1 MKDQLFKNK
10 PDMNLVNDTIRL
22 FGLDDFNDTK
32 LFTKQNM
39 IDLKTVEKVNEIVP
53 RLQDFYLPCKSK
65 KYLTRLDEKKCLT
78 ILRQLLKQYNYNL
91 LTKEKCIKGEKFN
104 YYQIIQYSNKK
115 INTKLQEERKI
126 VLSFD

>member
-10 PDMNLVNDTIRL
+10 PDMNLVTNTIKL
-22 FGLDDFNDTK
+22 FGLSDFNDST

-39 IDLKTVEKVNEIVP
+39 IDLNTVQKMNEIIP

-65 KYLTRLDEKKCLT
+65 KYLTRLDEKRCIT

-104 YYQIIQYSNKK
+104 YYQIIKYSNKK
-115 INTKLQEERKI
+115 INTEQPDERKI

>member
-10 PDMNLVNDTIRL
+10 PDMNLVTDTIKL
-22 FGLDDFNDTK
+22 FGLSDFNDST

-39 IDLKTVEKVNEIVP
+39 IDLNTVQKINEIIP

-65 KYLTRLDEKKCLT
+65 KYLTRLDEKRCIT

-115 INTKLQEERKI
+115 INTKQLEERKI

>member
-10 PDMNLVNDTIRL
+10 PDMNLVTDTIKL
-22 FGLDDFNDTK
+22 FGLSDFNDST

-39 IDLKTVEKVNEIVP
+39 IDLNTVQKINEIIP

-65 KYLTRLDEKKCLT
+65 KYLTRLDDKKCIT

-115 INTKLQEERKI
+115 INTKQQEERKI

>member
-10 PDMNLVNDTIRL
+10 PDMNLVTDTIKL
-22 FGLDDFNDTK
+22 FGLSDFNDST

-39 IDLKTVEKVNEIVP
+39 IDLNTVQKINEIIP

-65 KYLTRLDEKKCLT
+65 KYLTRLDEKKCIT

-115 INTKLQEERKI
+115 INTKQQEERKI

>member
-91 LTKEKCIKGEKFN
+91 LTKEKCIKGDKFN

>member
-10 PDMNLVNDTIRL
+10 PDMNLVNDTIKL
-22 FGLDDFNDTK
+22 FGLCDFNDST

-39 IDLKTVEKVNEIVP
+39 IDLNTVQKINEIIP

-65 KYLTRLDEKKCLT
+65 KYLTRLDEKRCIT

-115 INTKLQEERKI
+115 INTKQQEERKI